1 MQYRRK
7 SRRNERIFS
16 ILIILI
22 LLASTFSPVIGG
34 RFGEG
39 HSKGLKK
46 VKTTSLDKLKEKIY
60 NFLNNTLIK
69 RFPRLSRL
77 PFIQHLL
84 RILCPDKPNQ
94 NDGDNIN
101 DVEEETNEEPTE
113 EVFPIDENN
122 IQYLSEGEQNENLTQ
137 LAKKKDSINLT
148 ESLQMIP
155 SNGRIRFVGEGDA
168 NFSFTFD
175 FNGTIVTLN
184 GRIHIGPGI
193 GEVDICWNIS
203 QGYFEIHGNG
213 SFVLSGTYICI
224 EDWLTFR
231 IGTLAGDTGG
241 EEIGLTLMER
251 GAAGDIHLNGL
262 FTIQN
267 ISLQISSKKLA
278 LSLSLNGTHEADNI
292 TISWGENGLHISG
305 SHSGSTVLEM
315 PKFSLRTSLFSISAA
330 NMVLMTNS
338 EIQFVEEENRVLCA
352 IHGELYIG
360 LIGVMYGGYTT
371 SVRDITVKGDLN
383 LEMHISSN
391 SVDVDERHITITG
404 SFYVN
409 IDTTFSINGVEVDI
423 KGEFFFETEGG
434 RIDIWV
440 YENSG
445 MVCIN
450 ATSKSTIEGFYLG
463 VNEKHLQIS
472 ADEIYFFAGKGYIET
487 SSSSLRLAGGIEV
500 RNFMVDT
507 KDIHFKTSS
516 MYLGGYIDISSGEE
530 KIVSFSTQAGFS
542 ALGLELTIQD
552 YILKA
557 DGLSIYAQASGWGE
571 FISTFHAKNLSFNFS
586 GYFAAFN
593 ISAGSL
599 DSAPFIGAAYVGVVG
614 DAWVELREG
623 LVEFRVN
630 AGGYLIVGGS
640 PLGPVS
646 IMITGW
652 VHGILDLEKKE
663 MWGEFGANAVIAM
676 PNINLGSTDGSSQIH
691 AALMVTISGE
701 GEFHMTSTYLEA
713 NISGSFSFG
722 GRFGFQFA
730 IGGMNIAGGGGFSG
744 GGTYDA
750 YIYINF
756 STGEVYAG
764 GSGGG
769 IGVVWI
775 EWIKV
780 WGEDVNLPDVPPEGY
795 TAGEKVPEWSLHID
809 SIDIYA
815 EGLVTALVAFSFDFS
830 VSYS

>member
-1 MQYRRK
+1 MANVLKTLHNIVDTLFIGLIPDQTIATQMQAAIGLTWPIFFIFLSFGMGLSVASNGLIGQFVGK
-7 SRRNERIFS
+7 KDNENSIKYATNTVYLSIVLGFIFNAFVFFFGP
-16 ILIILI
+16 LI
-22 LLASTFSPVIGG
+22 LKLIGV
-34 RFGEG
+34 E
-39 HSKGLKK
+39 SDVLEYA
-46 VKTTSLDKLKEKIY
+46 TIY
-60 NFLNNTLIK
+60 IRIRSFEIK
-69 RFPRLSRL
+69 
-77 PFIQHLL
+77 
-84 RILCPDKPNQ
+84 
-94 NDGDNIN
+94 
-101 DVEEETNEEPTE
+101 
-113 EVFPIDENN
+113 
-122 IQYLSEGEQNENLTQ
+122 GEQNENLTQ

-155 SNGRIRFVGEGDA
+155 SEGRIRFVGEGDA

-203 QGYFEIHGNG
+203 QGYFDIHANG

-315 PKFSLRTSLFSISAA
+315 PKFSLHTSLFSISAA
-330 NMVLMTNS
+330 NMLLMTNS

-391 SVDVDERHITITG
+391 PVDVNERHITITG

-472 ADEIYFFAGKGYIET
+472 AGEIYFFAGKGHIEVSPST
-487 SSSSLRLAGGIEV
+487 LRLAGGMEV
-500 RNFMVDT
+500 RDFTVDSEN
-507 KDIHFKTSS
+507 IHFKTNS
-516 MYLGGYIDISSGEE
+516 MYFGGHIDISSGEE

-713 NISGSFSFG
+713 IISGSFSFEAMPTSPS
-722 GRFGFQFA
+722 RPHMKESPA
-730 IGGMNIAGGGGFSG
+730 VVLMLP
-744 GGTYDA
+744 
-750 YIYINF
+750 
-756 STGEVYAG
+756 TGSFIVT
-764 GSGGG
+764 
-769 IGVVWI
+769 
-775 EWIKV
+775 IK
-780 WGEDVNLPDVPPEGY
+780 
-795 TAGEKVPEWSLHID
+795 
-809 SIDIYA
+809 
-815 EGLVTALVAFSFDFS
+815 
-830 VSYS
+830 